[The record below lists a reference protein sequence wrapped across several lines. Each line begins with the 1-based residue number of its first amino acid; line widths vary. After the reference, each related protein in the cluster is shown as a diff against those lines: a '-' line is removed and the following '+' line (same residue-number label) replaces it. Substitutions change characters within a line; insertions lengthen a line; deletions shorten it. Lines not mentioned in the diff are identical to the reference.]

1 MGKREDNKR
10 RTEQRILDAG
20 IRLLG
25 GEGGEKVTVQD
36 IADAAGVSRAT
47 FFNYF
52 DSKNDIATAFGRRQ
66 REWVE
71 SYSEALPED
80 MTIVDKVLTVLRAD
94 IDRVYNYLGNQRFAR
109 YLMTAIFNNEKM
121 VRSEIANWGELA
133 QVYRR
138 ILEEGQVKGEVPA
151 SLDANQVA
159 HIIVELYFSAQLMFL
174 FSDTGAQ
181 ECFELIEQRVN
192 LLLAGVG
199 LSVKKT

>member
-10 RTEQRILDAG
+10 RTEQRILDEG

-25 GEGGEKVTVQD
+25 GEGGEAVTVQD

-71 SYSEALPED
+71 SYSESLPED
-80 MTIVDKVLTVLRAD
+80 MPAIDKVFAVLRAD
-94 IDRVYNYLGNQRFAR
+94 IDRVYNRLGGQRLAR

-121 VRSEIANWGELA
+121 VRAEIANWGKLA

-138 ILEEGQVKGEVPA
+138 ILEAGQARGEVPE
-151 SLDANQVA
+151 SLDAGQVA

-181 ECFELIEQRVN
+181 ECFELIEQRVS
-192 LLLAGVG
+192 LLFAGLG
-199 LSVKKT
+199 LTVERN